1 MMIIQ
6 EKEID
11 NMANL
16 KSPMLDFSLFDKQK
30 KLMEAKKLLN
40 IFEKEIKKLYIY
52 INDRSA
58 LC

>member
-16 KSPMLDFSLFDKQK
+16 KSPVLDFSLFDKKK

-40 IFEKEIKKLYIY
+40 IFEKEIKKLYMY

>member
-40 IFEKEIKKLYIY
+40 IFE
-52 INDRSA
+52 
-58 LC
+58 